1 MKIYGSLF
9 LWVPVTIFL
18 IWLGIKELPD
28 SILYNIKM
36 ALIVLYG
43 IFNIIAIVCYLA
55 DYELRQ
61 DIRYTLLVD
70 KSYSELIIPIIVSPI
85 ILIPLITIYL
95 NDKLTIKI

>member
-9 LWVPVTIFL
+9 LWIPITIFL

-28 SILYNIKM
+28 SVLYNIKM

-43 IFNIIAIVCYLA
+43 IFNIIAIVFYLS

-61 DIRYTLLVD
+61 DIRNILLVD
-70 KSYSELIIPIIVSPI
+70 KSYSELIIPIIIAPI
-85 ILIPLITIYL
+85 MLIPLITIYL
-95 NDKLTIKI
+95 NDKLTINI